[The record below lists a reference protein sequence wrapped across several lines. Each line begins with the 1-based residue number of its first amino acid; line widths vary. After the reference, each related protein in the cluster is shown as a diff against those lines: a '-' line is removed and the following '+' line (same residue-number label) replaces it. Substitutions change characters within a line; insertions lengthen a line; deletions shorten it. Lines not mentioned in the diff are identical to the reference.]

1 MALYWTLLF
10 CLSGALQSV
19 LGLQV
24 TPGSGCAA
32 VCLDNPESDPLDPA
46 SSSTNTSDITCSD
59 SEYTESSK
67 GIKFKNCIDCLQT
80 SRAVSND
87 ESDSRWFLY
96 NVQYSVDVCLFG
108 YPNTTETISSP
119 CNINYAC
126 QPLKTALETGVL
138 DPSKD
143 NEFGYCDADGARF
156 SGSSVDACVQCLQ
169 ASDDQEY
176 LANFMTALRAG
187 CQQRPQPGALIGLS
201 DSLFT
206 QNLVNITAPPSND
219 TNTSDGNST
228 STSMTTGAI
237 VGIAV
242 GAALLFLGGTA
253 LFWVYHRKQ
262 KRLYDSDFVYKYDP
276 REGMAS
282 VTPPPKWP
290 SASIDSKPGSAMS
303 QYELMGQAQL
313 RTGNIYPD
321 FDKEIS
327 VRQANYQFDP
337 NQVSRG
343 PGGALP
349 VHPAY
354 VPRAMGR
361 AGPRELS
368 PEPPIPI
375 KSNRPDDYAL
385 SMYLAASKESNVSNS
400 YNTSYPPPPLDP
412 PQAILSRGPIPRY
425 GSDQPLLSRPPPPP
439 PPPPTIRA
447 PKLTLPS
454 VPRLRGAKKYQPP
467 RIIVEDATPILGPG
481 ESVPIGIE
489 ISHPL
494 TTDGMRFAETVRTD
508 PQPMNP
514 PIASRQG
521 AYVNTSTSRRNEYHG
536 TGGAVFG

>member
-1 MALYWTLLF
+1 MAVLWALCLWF
-10 CLSGALQSV
+10 CVALPSV

-32 VCLDNPESDPLDPA
+32 VCLDNPESDALDSA
-46 SSSTNTSDITCSD
+46 SSSTNASDITCSD
-59 SEYTESSK
+59 SDYTESSK

-87 ESDSRWFLY
+87 ESDTRWFIY

-108 YPNTTETISSP
+108 YPNTTRTISSP

-126 QPLKTALETGVL
+126 QPLKTALETGIL

-143 NEFGYCDADGARF
+143 SEFEYCDADGGHFNGTA
-156 SGSSVDACVQCLQ
+156 VDACTQCLQ
-169 ASDDQEY
+169 ASDDQQY

-187 CQQRPQPGALIGLS
+187 CKQRPQPGALIGLS

-206 QNLVNITAPPSND
+206 KNLVNITAPPSND
-219 TNTSDGNST
+219 TATGDGDST
-228 STSMTTGAI
+228 ATLMTTGAI

-262 KRLYDSDFVYKYDP
+262 KRLYDSNVVYKYDP
-276 REGMAS
+276 REGSAS
-282 VTPPPKWP
+282 VTPPLKWP
-290 SASIDSKPGSAMS
+290 SASIDSKPGSVLS
-303 QYELMGQAQL
+303 QYELRTQATL
-313 RTGNIYPD
+313 RTGNDHPD
-321 FDKEIS
+321 FDEEVPIQ
-327 VRQANYQFDP
+327 RANYHFDP
-337 NQVSRG
+337 NQSSRG
-343 PGGALP
+343 PGSALP

-354 VPRAMGR
+354 VPRAMSRTG
-361 AGPRELS
+361 ARELS
-368 PEPPIPI
+368 PEPPFSLT
-375 KSNRPDDYAL
+375 SNPRDNYTSSIHLVASREVEVSSIGPRTMVPA
-385 SMYLAASKESNVSNS
+385 SLAPSRLGTRAAVEPTYTGS
-400 YNTSYPPPPLDP
+400 YNTSRPPPPPGP
-412 PQAILSRGPIPRY
+412 PQSILSRGIPPRR
-425 GSDQPLLSRPPPPP
+425 GSNQPLLPGPPPP

-467 RIIVEDATPILGPG
+467 QIIVELATPVSGPG

-494 TTDGMRFAETVRTD
+494 TEHGQRFA
-508 PQPMNP
+508 
-514 PIASRQG
+514 
-521 AYVNTSTSRRNEYHG
+521 
-536 TGGAVFG
+536 